1 MLVTLK
7 MYSISIPMGKVGM
20 VIGLIGVILYWI
32 IIGGAP
38 AAANTKEKREKFK
51 QDIWVRRSILS
62 LKICLEIALVALL
75 IRRP

>member
-7 MYSISIPMGKVGM
+7 TYSLSIPMGKVGM

-51 QDIWVRRSILS
+51 QDIWVRHSILS

>member
-38 AAANTKEKREKFK
+38 AANTKEKREKFK

-75 IRRP
+75 IRTP